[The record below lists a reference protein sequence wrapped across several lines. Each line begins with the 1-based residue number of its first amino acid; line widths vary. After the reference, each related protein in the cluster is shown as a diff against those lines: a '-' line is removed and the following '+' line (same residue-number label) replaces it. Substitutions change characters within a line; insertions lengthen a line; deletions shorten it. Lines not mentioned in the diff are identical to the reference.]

1 MRWHWTEVLL
11 AAIVVAFLGGMEVE
25 KYVVSPRHTR
35 VVREMPFIPSANRWQ
50 IFVAPPGE
58 AEFSSDVT
66 LGKTFQEAARNLVS
80 GQEPVVGHN
89 WTGPHWRVVD
99 CRKPVDFGE
108 RWCNA
113 VYR

>member
-1 MRWHWTEVLL
+1 MKLPL
-11 AAIVVAFLGGMEVE
+11 AIIVALTALCCVIAVVAYRQGEDDG
-25 KYVVSPRHTR
+25 RDTTR
-35 VVREMPFIPSANRWQ
+35 QMPFLPSANRWQ

-58 AEFSSDVT
+58 AEFSNEVT
-66 LGKTFQEAARNLVS
+66 LGDTWAEAVANLDPRDPPAAS
-80 GQEPVVGHN
+80 A

-99 CRKPVDFGE
+99 CRPLSMIGD